1 MQTFIKPT
9 VLNTNTN
16 STSSE
21 QASKRKPGKLMLIV
35 GVIFFI
41 LMFVPDPIK
50 FIPFVGEGEELAE
63 AGISFSALAIYAVR
77 YWLYKNIKEQV
88 TGK

>member
-9 VLNTNTN
+9 VLHATTN
-16 STSSE
+16 E
-21 QASKRKPGKLMLIV
+21 QTTSKRKPGKLLLIV

-41 LMFVPDPIK
+41 LMFIPDPLK
-50 FIPFVGEGEELAE
+50 FIPFIGEGEELAE
-63 AGISFSALAIYAVR
+63 AGISFSALAIYGIR

>member
-1 MQTFIKPT
+1 MQTYIKPT
-9 VLNTNTN
+9 LIIDPAKGQTT
-16 STSSE
+16 
-21 QASKRKPGKLMLIV
+21 KRKPGKILLII

-41 LMFVPDPIK
+41 LMFIPDPIK
-50 FIPFVGEGEELAE
+50 LIPFVGEGEELAE

-77 YWLYKNIKEQV
+77 YWLYQNIKEQV

>member
-9 VLNTNTN
+9 VISGPQKPQNT
-16 STSSE
+16 
-21 QASKRKPGKLMLIV
+21 KRKPSKILLIV
-35 GVIFFI
+35 GVIFLI

-50 FIPFVGEGEELAE
+50 FIPFIGEGEELAE

-88 TGK
+88 TGE

>member
-9 VLNTNTN
+9 VLNNPQPEY
-16 STSSE
+16 S
-21 QASKRKPGKLMLIV
+21 SKRKPGKLLLIV

-41 LMFVPDPIK
+41 LMFIPDPIK

>member
-1 MQTFIKPT
+1 MTEYIRPV
-9 VLNTNTN
+9 VLRAEKET
-16 STSSE
+16 
-21 QASKRKPGKLMLIV
+21 QVKKRKPSKILLIV
-35 GVIFFI
+35 GIIFFI

-50 FIPFVGEGEELAE
+50 FIPFIGEGEELAE
-63 AGISFSALAIYAVR
+63 GGISLTALVIYGVR

>member
-9 VLNTNTN
+9 VLNTTTN
-16 STSSE
+16 EQTST
-21 QASKRKPGKLMLIV
+21 SKRKPGKLLLIV

-41 LMFVPDPIK
+41 LMFIPDPIK

>member
-1 MQTFIKPT
+1 
-9 VLNTNTN
+9 
-16 STSSE
+16 
-21 QASKRKPGKLMLIV
+21 MLLII

-41 LMFVPDPIK
+41 LMLVPDPIK
-50 FIPFVGEGEELAE
+50 LIPFVGEGEELAE

-77 YWLYKNIKEQV
+77 VWLYKNIKEQV

>member
-1 MQTFIKPT
+1 MATFIKPT
-9 VLNTNTN
+9 VISGPQYQQTP
-16 STSSE
+16 
-21 QASKRKPGKLMLIV
+21 KRKPSKILLII

-41 LMFVPDPIK
+41 LLFVPDPIK

-88 TGK
+88 IGK

>member
-1 MQTFIKPT
+1 MEALIKPIIA
-9 VLNTNTN
+9 N
-16 STSSE
+16 STNNRQS
-21 QASKRKPGKLMLIV
+21 AKRKPSKILLIV

-41 LMFVPDPIK
+41 LMFIPDPIK
-50 FIPFVGEGEELAE
+50 FIPFIGEGEELAE
-63 AGISFSALAIYAVR
+63 AGISFSAMAIYAVR

>member
-9 VLNTNTN
+9 VINTTQK
-16 STSSE
+16 E
-21 QASKRKPGKLMLIV
+21 QVSKRKPGKLLLIV
-35 GVIFFI
+35 GIIFFI
-41 LMFVPDPIK
+41 LMFIPDPLK

-63 AGISFSALAIYAVR
+63 AGISFSALAVYAVR

-88 TGK
+88 IGQ